1 MKRLLWTAAFCTAAA
16 GSVVPLCAASPAP
29 PLLLRRLIALSSSVR
44 SYTAHVHA
52 HIAMHTFPFLSP
64 TLTGTY
70 YHKEPSRDKIVFTG
84 GLPFIAKEFSK
95 VYPHV
100 ESPSRWESVYAVTV
114 QGNRGGVT
122 TLRLVPRKHGRV
134 DHIDA
139 RIADKSAELLSL
151 KWIYNDGGYA
161 TLVQRYGVVGGHELV
176 TRQSGHFKVPNYNAD
191 LTSTFSDFRLN
202 AHIPDSTFTQ
212 NG

>member
-1 MKRLLWTAAFCTAAA
+1 MKRPFWTAAFCAAAA
-16 GSVVPLCAASPAP
+16 GTAIPALCAATSTP
-29 PLLLRRLIALSSSVR
+29 PVLLRLIALSSSVR
-44 SYTAHVHA
+44 SYTAHVQA
-52 HIAMHTFPFLSP
+52 HVAMHTFPFLSP

-84 GLPFIAKEFSK
+84 GLPFVAEEFSK

-100 ESPSRWESVYAVTV
+100 ESPSRWESVYVVTV
-114 QGNRGGVT
+114 HGDRDGVT
-122 TLRLVPRKHGRV
+122 TLHLVPRKHGRV

-151 KWIYNDGGYA
+151 KWIYSDGGYA

-176 TRQSGHFKVPNYNAD
+176 IRQNGHFQVPHYDAD
-191 LTSTFSDFRLN
+191 LISTFSGFRLN

-212 NG
+212 NS